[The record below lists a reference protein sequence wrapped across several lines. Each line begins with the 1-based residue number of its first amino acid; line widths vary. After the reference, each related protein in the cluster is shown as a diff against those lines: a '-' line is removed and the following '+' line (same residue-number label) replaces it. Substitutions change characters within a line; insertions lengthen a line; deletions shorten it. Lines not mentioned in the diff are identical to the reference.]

1 MTKTSVEAPKTLMIN
16 WTLKIHSGFRQAP
29 SQWHKAKRRP
39 CCYLMSWT
47 LAQQPSAQLS
57 WTRLSCL
64 RTHSH
69 MHALE
74 FYLQI
79 PEHHSYVPRA
89 RPPATIKNA
98 SAACWLSRVL
108 INTALYYIK
117 KSCFAKGC
125 KRRSGFNPHWSAQ
138 PSFSLVFA
146 LWSSGINCGI
156 NYRCS
161 KSSMPFPI

>member
-1 MTKTSVEAPKTLMIN
+1 MFSTSAAWSNHRRNRWNKYLLYIIMTKTSVEAPKKLMIN
-16 WTLKIHSGFRQAP
+16 WILKIHSGFLQTL

-47 LAQQPSAQLS
+47 LAQQPPAQLS

-117 KSCFAKGC
+117 RVVLQKAVKED
-125 KRRSGFNPHWSAQ
+125 
-138 PSFSLVFA
+138 LVSTPTGLHSRHF
-146 LWSSGINCGI
+146 L
-156 NYRCS
+156 
-161 KSSMPFPI
+161 